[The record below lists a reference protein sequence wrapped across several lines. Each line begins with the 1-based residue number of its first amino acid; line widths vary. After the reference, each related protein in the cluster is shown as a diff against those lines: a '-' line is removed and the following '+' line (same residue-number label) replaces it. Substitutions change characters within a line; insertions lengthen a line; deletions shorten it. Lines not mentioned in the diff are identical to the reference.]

1 MLNNLFDTDE
11 KHDNDMIIMTKRFS
25 SRKKGRT
32 SITIRQNLPGE

>member
-1 MLNNLFDTDE
+1 MNAPTITDE

-32 SITIRQNLPGE
+32 SIEFTI